1 MAKKPAARGAAA
13 KAEATLQA
21 KLDLPLRKLV
31 KMSDSS
37 IRAELTRLQKPVQL
51 KAAPPPVSP
60 VATPV
65 QHRLQLPR
73 HLSAVVAL
81 PSKALRIRAIVHYTG
96 NRQDL
101 EALGIQVR
109 AQAQDIFTI
118 LATRAQITQ
127 LAGQPACR
135 RLRTPRL
142 MGPVVEQA
150 SAQAEAAAV
159 HDPRPLNPTGYQ
171 GAGVLVGIIDSVLD
185 VTHNGLRDPAGTH
198 GSRVRYYWA
207 QSTHTQNPATG
218 MPVAQANPPG
228 QTPEGWG
235 AADPMVRPDFS
246 GLDYGRLYTRA
257 QIDTA
262 LGLANPYGTGNDQ
275 ICCEPTRTDEHGTH
289 CAGIAAGSGHEANWA
304 TAVNHVGAAPQASIV
319 YVRLATLPGALDTG
333 ATFEDALLDGM
344 DFCMRAA
351 AFENLPIVISVS
363 QASNFGPHNGSS
375 AFDLARD
382 NFVNSFDR
390 RSIVF
395 AAGNDNDRDGYRR
408 GDVAAAGT
416 QTFTW
421 THRRGDGFAS
431 WLDIWYSGP
440 ELDYRIAFFGAD
452 SGWRTAGQDFDAT
465 INLRDIEAERDI
477 EPGGGLRGIR
487 IFVAAANIGDVFTID
502 LRNPHAA
509 DTASYHAWAGL
520 QGWWGDLSGATRDT
534 STLSDTGCGR
544 SILSVGACD
553 KRLPP
558 DAAAG
563 ETIAAYSGAGP
574 TVDGRIK
581 PEVAAVGGTAANRIQ
596 SARSDRA
603 SGYVGM
609 NGTSMA
615 TPLVA
620 GSVALL
626 YEAYGAQGYTLNQ
639 DTIKAL
645 LTQHTNRLNLHLD
658 PSQAGYVASE
668 RNRYGYGRARVIGAI
683 DEVLPPQDV
692 DVWVRTADDDYG
704 QQPFPGDCFWCAP
717 DIRIFATAT
726 ANETTNI
733 AWGSVYDVRVTVRN
747 LGNSAAVGTVVRIKY
762 ALPHTAPSAWFQA
775 EDEFDVAQQQ
785 AVDVPALGQAEV
797 TFRWRPQQAELGA
810 AAGVH
815 HFCML
820 AEVDHVSDP
829 LVFPAPTTAGG
840 DAWTSNIKG
849 VNNVALRNLH
859 IQ

>member
-13 KAEATLQA
+13 KAEATLQG
-21 KLDLPLRKLV
+21 KLDLPLRKLL

-37 IRAELTRLQKPVQL
+37 IRAQLTRLHKPVQL
-51 KAAPPPVSP
+51 KAAPTLTSST
-60 VATPV
+60 ATPV
-65 QHRLQLPR
+65 PHRLQLPR

-81 PSKALRIRAIVHYTG
+81 PGKALRVRAIVHYTG

-118 LATRAQITQ
+118 VATRAQITQ

-142 MGPVVEQA
+142 MGPLVEQA

-198 GSRVRYYWA
+198 GSRVSYYWA

-228 QTPEGWG
+228 QTPEAWG
-235 AADPMVRPDFS
+235 AADPMVRPDFT

-275 ICCEPTRTDEHGTH
+275 ICCEPTRTNEHGTH
-289 CAGIAAGSGHEANWA
+289 CAGIAAGNGHEANWA

-333 ATFEDALLDGM
+333 ATFEDALLDGI

-363 QASNFGPHNGSS
+363 QGSNFGPHNGSS

-408 GDVAAAGT
+408 GDVAAAST

-421 THRRGDGFAS
+421 THRRGDGFSS

-452 SGWRTAGQDFDAT
+452 SGWRVAGQDFDAT
-465 INLRDIEAERDI
+465 INLRDIEVERDI

-509 DTASYHAWAGL
+509 DAASYHAWAGL

-558 DAAAG
+558 DPAAG

-581 PEVAAVGGTAANRIQ
+581 PEVAAVGGTAANRIL
-596 SARSDRA
+596 STGSDRA

-626 YEAYGAQGYTLNQ
+626 YEAYGASGYTLNQ

-658 PSQAGYVASE
+658 PAQAGYVSSE
-668 RNRYGYGRARVIGAI
+668 RNRYGYGRVRLIGAI

-704 QQPFPGDCFWCAP
+704 LEPFPGDCFWCAP
-717 DIRIFATAT
+717 DIRVFATGT

-733 AWGSVYDVRVTVRN
+733 AWGSLYDVRVTVRN
-747 LGNSAAVGTVVRIKY
+747 LGNNAAVGTVVRIKY
-762 ALPHTAPSAWFQA
+762 ALPHTAPSAWFHA

-797 TFRWRPQQAELGA
+797 TFRWCPQQAELGA
-810 AAGVH
+810 AANVH

-820 AEVDHVSDP
+820 AEVDHASDA

-840 DAWTSNIKG
+840 DAWSSNIKG